1 MERSNFITE
10 NLAIGLLDTA
20 KPLVFGILDTA
31 AYDVMGYAFVAGDSV
46 DCLESIGCFP
56 EDIQKADDLK
66 VGEVMYADWPEEK
79 AILIVKMKDD
89 RIIVQ
94 Q

>member
-1 MERSNFITE
+1 MKRENMITE

-20 KPLVFGILDTA
+20 KPLVFGVLNTSL
-31 AYDVMGYAFVAGDSV
+31 YDVMGYIFVAGDSV
-46 DCLESIGCFP
+46 ECLESVGCFP

-66 VGEVMYADWPEEK
+66 VGEVLYADWHQEK

-94 Q
+94 